1 MRTFMPKSPAFPR
14 PLVISPGML
23 AAWISKHWKLS
34 RADRMKLELTAIH
47 EPDAV
52 MEIIDRLWA
61 EYRGTPRI
69 PKAVHFPKPYTDKNG
84 TILTADQF
92 DGDWPFVDKPPNMNA
107 KLGAKIKK
115 LADAARAKKSKRTNS
130 SPI

>member
-1 MRTFMPKSPAFPR
+1 MTKTPAFPR
-14 PLVISPGML
+14 PLVISVGML
-23 AAWISKHWKLS
+23 AAWISKNWKLS
-34 RADRMKLELTAIH
+34 KADRMKLELTAIH

-69 PKAVHFPKPYTDKNG
+69 PHAVHFPKPYVDKNG

-92 DGDWPFVDKPPNMNA
+92 DGDWPFVDKPPNINA
-107 KLGAKIKK
+107 KLFAELKK
-115 LADAARAKKSKRTNS
+115 RGEAARAKKSK
-130 SPI
+130 